1 MNLDLLLKVALD
13 LEIGHVKG
21 LCLANLN
28 ILYIN
33 LLEVYDI
40 HSYPPSHIWNCDE
53 YNPQAS

>member
-1 MNLDLLLKVALD
+1 MNLDLLKIILD
-13 LEIGHVKG
+13 LEIRHVKG
-21 LCLANLN
+21 LCLANVN

-53 YNPQAS
+53 CNAQAN